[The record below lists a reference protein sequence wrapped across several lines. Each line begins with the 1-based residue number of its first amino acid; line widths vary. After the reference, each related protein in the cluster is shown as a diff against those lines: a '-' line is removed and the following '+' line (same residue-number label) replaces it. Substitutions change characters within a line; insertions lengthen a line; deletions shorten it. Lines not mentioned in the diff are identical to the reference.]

1 MDPEDSERDG
11 GDNSQPYLDTF
22 YFSEFQRKRWLLS
35 PQLTPKSALA
45 SASADVNIVIQDS

>member
-11 GDNSQPYLDTF
+11 RDNSQPYLDTF